1 MILDYIKTNLI
12 YVIYNYLFIIGRFS
26 FTSHSGLYTEDNSAV
41 VDRNHD
47 LYGSKDGESEIVDTN
62 VDYVSYGT

>member
-1 MILDYIKTNLI
+1 MYI
-12 YVIYNYLFIIGRFS
+12 YLFIIGRFS
-26 FTSHSGLYTEDNSAV
+26 FTLHSGIYSEDNSAV

>member
-1 MILDYIKTNLI
+1 MYI
-12 YVIYNYLFIIGRFS
+12 YFFINGRLS
-26 FTSHSGLYTEDNSAV
+26 FASHSGIYTEDNSAV

>member
-1 MILDYIKTNLI
+1 MYI
-12 YVIYNYLFIIGRFS
+12 YLFIIGRFS
-26 FTSHSGLYTEDNSAV
+26 FTSHSGIYSEDNSAM